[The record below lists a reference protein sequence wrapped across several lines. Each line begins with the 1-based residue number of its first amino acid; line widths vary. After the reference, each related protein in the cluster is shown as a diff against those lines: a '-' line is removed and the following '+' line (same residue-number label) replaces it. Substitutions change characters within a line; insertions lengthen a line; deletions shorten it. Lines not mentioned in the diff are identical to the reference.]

1 MVASGTAGCAGG
13 GGVGKR
19 GGSEV
24 VVQVVVGDVKVE
36 MMQEE
41 VEAVEMEA

>member
-1 MVASGTAGCAGG
+1 
-13 GGVGKR
+13 
-19 GGSEV
+19 V

-36 MMQEE
+36 TMQEE